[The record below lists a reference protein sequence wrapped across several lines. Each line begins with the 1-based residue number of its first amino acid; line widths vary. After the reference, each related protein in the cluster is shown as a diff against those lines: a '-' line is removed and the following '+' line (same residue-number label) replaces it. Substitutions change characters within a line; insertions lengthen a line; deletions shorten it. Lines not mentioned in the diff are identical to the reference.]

1 MTCNMKTPKDAI
13 IGDTFH
19 RKDEP
24 VEPLMAVSR
33 PLPMVFAGIYPID
46 QTDPTKM
53 KTCLDKVCLNDYS
66 VTISSESSLALGTGW
81 RLGFLGM
88 IWFDSIQLSLL
99 KYEKSDKHHQKK
111 EVALINWAFHRYVSF
126 RIPSPSIGYTIQKVF
141 LIGIS
146 RSNFPLHKQ

>member
-24 VEPLMAVSR
+24 VEPLMNVSR
-33 PLPMVFAGIYPID
+33 PKPMVFAGIYPID
-46 QTDPTKM
+46 QTDPSKM
-53 KTCLDKVCLNDYS
+53 KTSLDKVCLNDYS

-88 IWFDSIQLSLL
+88 IIQFSSALNRL
-99 KYEKSDKHHQKK
+99 KFKRVH
-111 EVALINWAFHRYVSF
+111 
-126 RIPSPSIGYTIQKVF
+126 SPNII
-141 LIGIS
+141 IS
-146 RSNFPLHKQ
+146 GKFA